1 MRQVIDYRGSE
12 KEFGKAMSTQITITL
27 PDEVYQR
34 AERFA
39 RLANRDIASV
49 VADTIELSIP
59 PISPEAAALEPVSAL
74 SNEQVL
80 ALTQLQME
88 PEQDARLSD
97 LLDRQQSG
105 ILTETER
112 IELQTLMQIY
122 QEGLL
127 RKATALSEA
136 VKRGLMEPLS

>member
-1 MRQVIDYRGSE
+1 
-12 KEFGKAMSTQITITL
+12 MSTQITITL

-97 LLDRQQSG
+97 LLYR
-105 ILTETER
+105 
-112 IELQTLMQIY
+112 
-122 QEGLL
+122 
-127 RKATALSEA
+127 
-136 VKRGLMEPLS
+136 

>member
-1 MRQVIDYRGSE
+1 
-12 KEFGKAMSTQITITL
+12 MSTQITITL

>member
-1 MRQVIDYRGSE
+1 
-12 KEFGKAMSTQITITL
+12 MSTQITITL

-49 VADTIELSIP
+49 LAETIQLSIP
-59 PISPEAAALEPVSAL
+59 AISPEAAALEPISTL
-74 SNEQVL
+74 SDEQVI

-112 IELQTLMQIY
+112 KELQTLMQIY

-136 VKRGLMEPLS
+136 VKRGLMEPLSS

>member
-1 MRQVIDYRGSE
+1 
-12 KEFGKAMSTQITITL
+12 MSTQITITL

-49 VADTIELSIP
+49 LADTIQLSIP
-59 PISPEAAALEPVSAL
+59 PTRAEILDLEPVSDL

-80 ALTQLQME
+80 ALTELQME
-88 PEQDARLSD
+88 PAQDARLSE
-97 LLDRQQSG
+97 LLDRQQAG
-105 ILTETER
+105 LLVEDER
-112 IELQTLMQIY
+112 LELQTLMQIY

-136 VKRGLMEPLS
+136 VKRKLIERLTQ

>member
-1 MRQVIDYRGSE
+1 
-12 KEFGKAMSTQITITL
+12 MSTQITITL

-34 AERFA
+34 VERFA

-49 VADTIELSIP
+49 LAETIQLSIP
-59 PISPEAAALEPVSAL
+59 AISPEAAALEPISTL
-74 SNEQVL
+74 SDEQVI

-105 ILTETER
+105 ILTETECK
-112 IELQTLMQIY
+112 ELQTLMQIY

-136 VKRGLMEPLS
+136 VKRGLMEPLSS

>member
-1 MRQVIDYRGSE
+1 
-12 KEFGKAMSTQITITL
+12 MSTQITITL

-49 VADTIELSIP
+49 LADTIQLSIP
-59 PISPEAAALEPVSAL
+59 PIRADILDLEPVSTL
-74 SNEQVL
+74 SDQQVL
-80 ALTQLQME
+80 ALTELQME
-88 PEQDARLSD
+88 SEQDARLSE
-97 LLDRQQSG
+97 LLDRQQAG
-105 ILTETER
+105 LLIEDER
-112 IELQTLMQIY
+112 LELQTLMQIY

-136 VKRGLMEPLS
+136 VKRGLTFVYNNSLPLNSWRQ

>member
-1 MRQVIDYRGSE
+1 
-12 KEFGKAMSTQITITL
+12 MSTQITITL

-49 VADTIELSIP
+49 LADTIQLSIP
-59 PISPEAAALEPVSAL
+59 AISPEAAALEPISTL
-74 SNEQVL
+74 SDEQVI

-112 IELQTLMQIY
+112 KELQTLMQIY

-136 VKRGLMEPLS
+136 VKRGLMEPLSS

>member
-1 MRQVIDYRGSE
+1 
-12 KEFGKAMSTQITITL
+12 MSTQITITL

-34 AERFA
+34 SERFA

-74 SNEQVL
+74 SDEQVM

-88 PEQDARLSD
+88 SEQDARLSD

-105 ILTETER
+105 ILTEIER